1 MIPPVKLDHALRH
14 CGLEPAWGLVDHRGG
29 TSQQGMRKVIKMC
42 KKAVLRREN
51 KERPNDDF
59 SRTKTTRNRMLG
71 SLSDI

>member
-1 MIPPVKLDHALRH
+1 MIPSVKLDHDLRH
-14 CGLEPAWGLVDHRGG
+14 CGLEPAWGLVDHRSGA
-29 TSQQGMRKVIKMC
+29 SQQGMIKVIKMF

-59 SRTKTTRNRMLG
+59 SRTKIMRNRMLG